1 MPVMQPRALWQAVL
15 GELELEVPRPS
26 YDTFLRDTSGTAC
39 DANRLTVGTPS
50 PFVAEYL
57 QQKLYLIVKRTVE
70 RVAKEPL
77 DVRFQVT
84 PNGPNGNGTTNGVAH
99 PPTTEPSSAAGPSML
114 PLNQRYTFETFVVGR
129 SNQFAHA
136 AAAAAADFPG
146 QKYNPVF
153 IYSGVGLGKTHLLH
167 AIAHRVMAR
176 GLSVIYASAEQFTNE
191 FVASIREG
199 RVPDFN
205 ARFTSADVLLMDDVY
220 TFSGKEQTQEKFF
233 HIFNELHQ
241 SGKQIVLTSDRTPA
255 ELTSLLAR
263 LRSRFG
269 MGLIGDIQTP
279 DLETRLAILRS
290 KAEQQRAPVP
300 DDVLMILARKVQRS
314 VRDLEGN
321 LNRVLAL
328 AELTGAPITKAL
340 AVQAL
345 ESLDARRERSSVTPS
360 ALVNIVA
367 SHYNLSPEALRGPSR
382 QKKLALGRHVAMML
396 LHQELGITLSEI
408 GRLFG
413 GRDHST
419 VDHACKKVER
429 LANSDTALRA
439 DLVTLR
445 EALQRP
451 LD

>member
-15 GELELEVPRPS
+15 GELQLEVARPS
-26 YDTFLRDTSGTAC
+26 YETFLRDTAGTAC
-39 DANRLTVGTPS
+39 EAHRLTVVTPS

-57 QQKLYLIVKRTVE
+57 QQKLYPLVMRTVE

-77 DVRFQVT
+77 DVRFQVAA
-84 PNGPNGNGTTNGVAH
+84 NGNGMTNGVAH
-99 PPTTEPSSAAGPSML
+99 PPASEPPSVAGPSML

-241 SGKQIVLTSDRTPA
+241 SGKQIVLTSDRTPT
-255 ELTSLLAR
+255 ELTSLIAR

-290 KAEQQRAPVP
+290 KAEQQRAAVP
-300 DDVLMILARKVQRS
+300 DDVLMLLARKVQRS

-328 AELTGAPITKAL
+328 AELTGAPITKPL

-345 ESLDARRERSSVTPS
+345 ESLDARRERSAVTPP

-367 SHYNLSPEALRGPSR
+367 SHYGLSPEALRGPSR

-419 VDHACKKVER
+419 VDHACKKVES
-429 LANSDTALRA
+429 LANSDTSLRA

-451 LD
+451 PD